1 MKETQNILELL
12 VEEIIEETLNACGFL
27 QGLIKEGMW
36 YWITEEIA
44 VGMLHTQLW
53 DGFDQIAN
61 WGFQMGI
68 CLASDF
74 LQGKTNCK
82 YNKLTFNCDQL
93 RVELAY
99 KC

>member
-12 VEEIIEETLNACGFL
+12 LEEIIEETLNTCGFL

-53 DGFDQIAN
+53 DGFKQIAN
-61 WGFQMGI
+61 CGFQMGI
-68 CLASDF
+68 CLASNGDLLGF
-74 LQGKTNCK
+74 GLFAGE
-82 YNKLTFNCDQL
+82 NKLQI
-93 RVELAY
+93 
-99 KC
+99 

>member
-1 MKETQNILELL
+1 M
-12 VEEIIEETLNACGFL
+12 
-27 QGLIKEGMW
+27 KEGMW

>member
-1 MKETQNILELL
+1 MRFLIGTY
-12 VEEIIEETLNACGFL
+12 EIR
-27 QGLIKEGMW
+27 
-36 YWITEEIA
+36 YVVWITEEIA

-74 LQGKTNCK
+74 CRGKQIANIIS
-82 YNKLTFNCDQL
+82 
-93 RVELAY
+93 
-99 KC
+99 

>member
-1 MKETQNILELL
+1 M
-12 VEEIIEETLNACGFL
+12 
-27 QGLIKEGMW
+27 KEGMW

-68 CLASDF
+68 CLASNGDLLGF
-74 LQGKTNCK
+74 GLLQGKTNCK

>member
-12 VEEIIEETLNACGFL
+12 LEEIIEETLNACGFL
-27 QGLIKEGMW
+27 QGLMKEGMW

>member
-1 MKETQNILELL
+1 MEMKETQNILELL
-12 VEEIIEETLNACGFL
+12 LEEIIEETLNACGFL
-27 QGLIKEGMW
+27 QGLMKDGMW

-74 LQGKTNCK
+74 CRGKQIANIIS
-82 YNKLTFNCDQL
+82 
-93 RVELAY
+93 
-99 KC
+99 